1 MNRLAALLYGLFAY
15 ALFGVTSLFALC
27 FLGNFLLKRTID
39 SASRSSTF
47 SGMLMAVG
55 TDLGLLAVFAIQ
67 HSVMARPWFKRW
79 WTKWVPEPIERSTY
93 VVLSCVALGL
103 LVALWQPM
111 GGVIWQVASPALRAA
126 IYAFYFGGW
135 ATVVVAT
142 CLINHFDLFGV
153 RQVWLYYRGL
163 PYTYLPFRTPG
174 PYQSIRHP
182 LYVGWLMTFW
192 AAPTMTISHLL
203 FAAGTTIYILIAIRW
218 EERDLLDNHGE
229 AYARYR
235 ERTPMLIPGLPKSL
249 EEKYVA
255 EPLRDSRVTE

>member
-15 ALFGVTSLFALC
+15 ALFGVTSVFALC

-39 SASRSSTF
+39 SASRSNTF
-47 SGMLMAVG
+47 SGMLLAVG
-55 TDLGLLAVFAIQ
+55 TDLGLLALFAVQ

-79 WTKWVPEPIERSTY
+79 WTKWVPEPVERSTY

-103 LVALWQPM
+103 LVALWQPI
-111 GGVIWQVASPALRAA
+111 GGVIWNVQSPALRAA
-126 IYAFYFGGW
+126 IYALFFGGW
-135 ATVVVAT
+135 LVVVIST
-142 CLINHFDLFGV
+142 CLINHFDLFGL

-163 PYTYLPFRTPG
+163 PYTHLPFRTPG
-174 PYQSIRHP
+174 PYQWIRHP

-203 FAAGTTIYILIAIRW
+203 FAAGTTIYILLAIRW
-218 EERDLLDNHGE
+218 EERDLLDYHGE

-235 ERTPMLIPGLPKSL
+235 ATTPMFIPGLRSQTTATTVPAS
-249 EEKYVA
+249 EA
-255 EPLRDSRVTE
+255 